1 MEKKQLPL
9 AKKSN
14 NTQVHMYVHICMR
27 MCLNCLDVT
36 ALFNANIQKISLQ
49 ICAYSFKERT
59 HIQKIEVD
67 GYISY

>member
-1 MEKKQLPL
+1 MC
-9 AKKSN
+9 
-14 NTQVHMYVHICMR
+14 VHICMR

-59 HIQKIEVD
+59 HIEKIEVD